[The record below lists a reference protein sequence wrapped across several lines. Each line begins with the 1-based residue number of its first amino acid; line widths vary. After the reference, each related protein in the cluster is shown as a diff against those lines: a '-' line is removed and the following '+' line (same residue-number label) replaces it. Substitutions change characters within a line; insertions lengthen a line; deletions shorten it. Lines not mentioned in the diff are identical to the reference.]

1 MSVSSGQ
8 DETLLCGEGGGIINR
23 LFSFFIE
30 AKKAK
35 KCPFYRVKKLK
46 KIPQN
51 SDEPLG
57 VRNVVTTLEKEV
69 VLDRK

>member
-1 MSVSSGQ
+1 MSNGQ

-30 AKKAK
+30 AKK
-35 KCPFYRVKKLK
+35 CPFYRVKKLK

-57 VRNVVTTLEKEV
+57 VRNIFTTLEKEV